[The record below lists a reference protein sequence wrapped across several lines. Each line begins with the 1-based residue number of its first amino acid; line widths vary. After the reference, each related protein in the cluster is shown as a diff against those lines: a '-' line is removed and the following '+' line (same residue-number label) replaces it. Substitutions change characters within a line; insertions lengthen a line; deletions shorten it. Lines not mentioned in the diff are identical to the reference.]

1 MRKIRSYLAVDPNF
15 GELRSEKKN
24 AFHTLDVVIHLNNR
38 LFSVYLVRLV
48 KEITSQMSKTRYN
61 PFK

>member
-15 GELRSEKKN
+15 GELRREKNN
-24 AFHTLDVVIHLNNR
+24 AFHTLNLVVHLNNR

-48 KEITSQMSKTRYN
+48 KEITTQN
-61 PFK
+61 E